1 MDRLAGMAVFV
12 KVVESSSFA
21 AAARHFRLSPAMV
34 SRHVHALEEQLG
46 AQLLNR
52 TTRRVSPTEVGQA
65 YYQRV
70 RQILADIEEADRLAT
85 DLHATPRGLLRMTS
99 SQSFGI
105 RHLAPAI
112 ADYLALCPEVQM
124 DVILND
130 RYLDVIEEGF
140 DLAIRIGHLEDSSLI
155 ARRLAP
161 IRMALCAAPDYIARH
176 GAPQTPADLAQ
187 HNCLVYT
194 YAASQSEWR
203 FVDGDGKE
211 HSVHI
216 EGRLLAN
223 NGDVLRVAALQAQGL
238 ALGPTFILG
247 EDMRAGTLV
256 RLLPDY
262 TPPEAGLYAVYP
274 PSRHLSAKVRSFVDF
289 LVTRFDG
296 GQPEWDRAENK
307 TEGRNKATA

>member
-1 MDRLAGMAVFV
+1 MDRFASMAVFV

-21 AAARHFRLSPAMV
+21 AAPGHFRLSPAMA

-85 DLHATPRGLLRMTS
+85 DLQAAPSGLLRITS
-99 SQSFGI
+99 SQSFGV

-112 ADYLALCPEVQM
+112 ADYLALCPEVLM
-124 DVILND
+124 DVTLND

-140 DLAIRIGHLEDSSLI
+140 DLAVRIGHLEDSSLI

-161 IRMALCAAPDYIARH
+161 VRLALFGPPPAHARPS
-176 GAPQTPADLAQ
+176 GAPGPAHPAQ

-194 YAASQSEWR
+194 YAAAQSEWG
-203 FVDGDGKE
+203 FVDGEGKGE
-211 HSVHI
+211 AAHI
-216 EGRLLAN
+216 AGRLLVS
-223 NGDVLRVAALQAQGL
+223 NGDVLRTSGL
-238 ALGPTFILG
+238 P
-247 EDMRAGTLV
+247 
-256 RLLPDY
+256 
-262 TPPEAGLYAVYP
+262 
-274 PSRHLSAKVRSFVDF
+274 
-289 LVTRFDG
+289 
-296 GQPEWDRAENK
+296 
-307 TEGRNKATA
+307 

>member
-1 MDRLAGMAVFV
+1 MDRLTGMAVFV

-52 TTRRVSPTEVGQA
+52 TTRRVSPTEAGQA

-70 RQILADIEEADRLAT
+70 RQVLADLDEADRLAG
-85 DLHATPRGLLRMTS
+85 DLQATPRGVLRITS

-112 ADYLALCPEVQM
+112 ADYLALCPEVQIE
-124 DVILND
+124 VTLND
-130 RYLDVIEEGF
+130 RYLDIIEEGM
-140 DLAIRIGHLEDSSLI
+140 DLAIRIGHLEDSSLV

-161 IRMALCAAPDYIARH
+161 IRMALCAAPAYIARH
-176 GAPQTPADLAQ
+176 GTPQAPADLAR
-187 HNCLVYT
+187 HNCLIYT

-203 FVDGDGKE
+203 FVDDAGHE
-211 HSVHI
+211 HVVRI
-216 EGRLLAN
+216 AGRLQAN
-223 NGDVLRVAALQAQGL
+223 NGDVLRIAALEGQGV

-247 EDMRAGTLV
+247 DDLRAGTLL
-256 RLLPDY
+256 RLLPGFA
-262 TPPEAGLYAVYP
+262 PPQVGLYAVYP
-274 PSRHLSAKVRSFVDF
+274 PSRRLSVKVRSFVDF
-289 LVTRFDG
+289 LVTRFEG
-296 GQPEWDRAENK
+296 EPEWERAPGED
-307 TEGRNKATA
+307 EARSKASA

>member
-1 MDRLAGMAVFV
+1 MAIFV

-70 RQILADIEEADRLAT
+70 RQVLADIEEADRLAS
-85 DLHATPRGLLRMTS
+85 DLQAAPSGLLRITS

-112 ADYLALCPEVQM
+112 ADYLALCPGVQL
-124 DVILND
+124 DVTLND
-130 RYLDVIEEGF
+130 RYLEIIEEGF
-140 DLAIRIGHLEDSSLI
+140 DLAIRIGHLGDSSLI

-161 IRMALCAAPDYIARH
+161 IRMALCAAPDYLARH
-176 GAPQTPADLAQ
+176 GAVRAPADLAQ
-187 HNCLVYT
+187 HDCLVYT

-203 FVDGDGKE
+203 FIDGAGRE
-211 HSVHI
+211 QAVHI
-216 EGRLLAN
+216 AGRLVAN
-223 NGDVLRVAALQAQGL
+223 NGDVLRTAALQGHGI

-247 EDMRAGTLV
+247 EDIRAGTLV

-262 TPPEAGLYAVYP
+262 TPPEVGLYAVYP

-289 LVTRFDG
+289 LVTRFG
-296 GQPEWDRAENK
+296 GEPEWDRAEGNGA
-307 TEGRNKATA
+307 GRSKATA

>member
-1 MDRLAGMAVFV
+1 MDRFTGMAVFV

-70 RQILADIEEADRLAT
+70 RQILADIEEADRLAS
-85 DLHATPRGLLRMTS
+85 DLQATPRGLLRITS

-112 ADYLALCPEVQM
+112 ADYLALCPDVQM
-124 DVILND
+124 DVTLND
-130 RYLDVIEEGF
+130 RYLEIIEEGF
-140 DLAIRIGHLEDSSLI
+140 DLAIRIGHLESSSLI

-161 IRMALCAAPDYIARH
+161 IRMALCAAPGYVARH
-176 GAPQTPADLAQ
+176 GTPQTPADLAQ
-187 HNCLVYT
+187 HNCLI
-194 YAASQSEWR
+194 YAYAESQREWR
-203 FVDGDGKE
+203 FVDSAGKE
-211 HSVHI
+211 HAIDVS
-216 EGRLLAN
+216 GRLRAN
-223 NGDVLRVAALQAQGL
+223 NGDVLRIAALQGQGV

-247 EDMRAGTLV
+247 EDIRAGTLV

-262 TPPEAGLYAVYP
+262 TPPEVGLYAVYP
-274 PSRHLSAKVRSFVDF
+274 PSRHLSVKVRSFVDF
-289 LVTRFDG
+289 LVTRLG
-296 GQPEWDRAENK
+296 GEPEWDRAD
-307 TEGRNKATA
+307 GMGVARSKATA

>member
-1 MDRLAGMAVFV
+1 MDRFTGMAVFV

-46 AQLLNR
+46 VQLLNR

-70 RQILADIEEADRLAT
+70 RQILADIEEADRLAS
-85 DLHATPRGLLRMTS
+85 DLQAMPRGLLRITS

-112 ADYLALCPEVQM
+112 ADYLALCPDVQM
-124 DVILND
+124 DVTLND
-130 RYLDVIEEGF
+130 RYLEIIEEGF

-161 IRMALCAAPDYIARH
+161 IRMALCASPGYVARH
-176 GAPQTPADLAQ
+176 GAPQAPPELAR
-187 HNCLVYT
+187 HNCFVYT

-203 FVDGDGKE
+203 FVDDAGKE
-211 HSVHI
+211 HAVHI
-216 EGRLLAN
+216 AGRLLAN
-223 NGDVLRVAALQAQGL
+223 NGDVLRTAALQGQGV

-247 EDMRAGTLV
+247 DDMRAGTLV
-256 RLLPDY
+256 RLLPEY
-262 TPPEAGLYAVYP
+262 TPPEVGLYAVYP
-274 PSRHLSAKVRSFVDF
+274 PSRHLSTKVRSFVDF
-289 LVTRFDG
+289 LVTRFG
-296 GQPEWDRAENK
+296 GEPEWDRAEDK
-307 TEGRNKATA
+307 AAGASKATA

>member
-1 MDRLAGMAVFV
+1 MDRFASMAVFV

-21 AAARHFRLSPAMV
+21 AAARHFRLSPAMA

-85 DLHATPRGLLRMTS
+85 DLHAAPHGLLRITS
-99 SQSFGI
+99 SQTFGV

-112 ADYLALCPEVQM
+112 ADYLALCPEVLM
-124 DVILND
+124 DVTLND

-140 DLAIRIGHLEDSSLI
+140 DLAVRIGHLEDSSLI

-161 IRMALCAAPDYIARH
+161 VRLALCAAPDYIARH
-176 GAPQTPADLAQ
+176 GTPQTPADLAQ
-187 HNCLVYT
+187 HNCLIYT
-194 YAASQSEWR
+194 YAAAQSEWR
-203 FVDGDGKE
+203 FVDGEGKE
-211 HSVHI
+211 EAAHI
-216 EGRLLAN
+216 TGRLLAN
-223 NGDVLRVAALQAQGL
+223 NGDVLRIAALQGQGIAL
-238 ALGPTFILG
+238 APTFMLG
-247 EDMRAGTLV
+247 EDLRAGTLV
-256 RLLPDY
+256 RLLPAY
-262 TPPEAGLYAVYP
+262 TPPEVGLYAVYP

-289 LVTRFDG
+289 LVTRFG
-296 GQPEWDRAENK
+296 GEPEWDRAAEQCID
-307 TEGRNKATA
+307 RSKATA

>member
-1 MDRLAGMAVFV
+1 MDRLTGMAVFT

-70 RQILADIEEADRLAT
+70 RQILADIEEADRLAS
-85 DLHATPRGLLRMTS
+85 DLQATPRGLLRITS

-112 ADYLALCPEVQM
+112 ADYLALCPGVQM
-124 DVILND
+124 EVTLND
-130 RYLDVIEEGF
+130 RYLEVIEEGF

-161 IRMALCAAPDYIARH
+161 IRVALCASPGYIVQH
-176 GAPQTPADLAQ
+176 GAPETPADLAE
-187 HNCLVYT
+187 HNCLIYT

-203 FVDGDGKE
+203 FVDGAGKE
-211 HSVHI
+211 HAVHI
-216 EGRLLAN
+216 AGRLLAN
-223 NGDVLRVAALQAQGL
+223 NGDVLRTAALRGQGV

-247 EDMRAGTLV
+247 DDMRVGTLV

-262 TPPEAGLYAVYP
+262 APPEVGLYAVYP
-274 PSRHLSAKVRSFVDF
+274 PSRHLSVKVRSFVDF
-289 LVTRFDG
+289 LVTRFG
-296 GQPEWDRAENK
+296 GEPEWDRADGK
-307 TEGRNKATA
+307 GAAHRKATA